1 MSRTDLRSAVAKV
14 RRFSRFYTRRVGVLQ
29 EAFMDSALSLPEG
42 RVVYEIAQRQQASAR
57 DLVTDLD
64 LDPGYLSRLLKGL
77 EGRGFLRRVVS
88 RQDARQHLLTLT
100 PAGHRE
106 YDKIDQRAQSE
117 VEDLLAPLAPGQRTN
132 LVHALST
139 VERLMSGQTHA
150 ANVTFRDLRPGD
162 IGLVISRH
170 GALYTEEYGWDQSF
184 EAMVAKVAG
193 EFIDNL
199 KPDKERAWI
208 AEIEGRVV
216 GSVFLVQKS
225 DDVAKLRL
233 LYVEPDARGHRIGRR
248 LVDKCIVHAR
258 SCGYRRITLWT
269 NDILTAAR
277 GIYQSCG
284 FALVHSE
291 PHHSFGKDLVGET
304 WELDL

>member
-106 YDKIDQRAQSE
+106 YDKIDQRAQAE

-150 ANVTFRDLRPGD
+150 GNVTFRDLRPGD

-170 GALYTEEYGWDQSF
+170 GALYTEEYGWYWDSYEPFAWAVYHYGRWGFDPAYNWYWVPGDTWSPAWVQWRYGDQYVGWAPEPPHAYGPRCQVLVTRESSPLSGRG
-184 EAMVAKVAG
+184 ARVA
-193 EFIDNL
+193 
-199 KPDKERAWI
+199 
-208 AEIEGRVV
+208 
-216 GSVFLVQKS
+216 
-225 DDVAKLRL
+225 
-233 LYVEPDARGHRIGRR
+233 
-248 LVDKCIVHAR
+248 
-258 SCGYRRITLWT
+258 
-269 NDILTAAR
+269 
-277 GIYQSCG
+277 
-284 FALVHSE
+284 
-291 PHHSFGKDLVGET
+291 
-304 WELDL
+304 